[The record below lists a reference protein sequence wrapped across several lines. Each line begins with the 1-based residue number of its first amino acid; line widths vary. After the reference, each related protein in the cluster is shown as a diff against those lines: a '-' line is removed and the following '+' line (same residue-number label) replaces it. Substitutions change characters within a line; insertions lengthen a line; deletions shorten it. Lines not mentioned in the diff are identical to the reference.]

1 MTNTATLPRLFH
13 SINLQVS
20 AHTELKPSLRKR
32 IKAAGGDYSDVRGAY
47 TTTRHINLRTG
58 DMELVAEVFETL
70 HPHIVI
76 LTSQTFLA
84 AACYDTVA
92 SAAERGIGLHVVTHN
107 HRVIDAPKGTTI
119 TLDRVQ
125 AHLDRLFGTK
135 LAHAEKVLAAQR
147 EWEQKQRDA
156 QLARERTARLEAKA
170 EDLLTE
176 LKGLVGSMRHNNGKI
191 ERSNSEMERIENL
204 IKEIE
209 G

>member
-1 MTNTATLPRLFH
+1 MSNAATLPQLFH
-13 SINLQVS
+13 DIAFHIPAS
-20 AHTELKPSLRKR
+20 TELKPSLRKR
-32 IKAAGGDYSDVRGAY
+32 IKAAEGDCSDVRGAY
-47 TTTRHINLRTG
+47 TNTRHINLRTS

-70 HPHIVI
+70 KPHTVV

-92 SAAERGIGLHVVTHN
+92 SATERGIGLHVVNIN
-107 HRVIDAPKGTTI
+107 HRVINASKDTTI
-119 TLDRVQ
+119 TLDKIQ
-125 AHLDRLFGTK
+125 AHLDRVFGSRMG
-135 LAHAEKVLAAQR
+135 HAEKVLAAHR
-147 EWEQKQRDA
+147 VYEQKLRDA
-156 QLARERTARLEAKA
+156 QAARERTSRLHGKA

-191 ERSNSEMERIENL
+191 ERSNAEMLRIEEL